1 MILNG
6 WKEIA
11 GYLGAGRSVRT
22 AQRWEKLGLPI
33 RRPHADLGSAV
44 VVLSED
50 IDLWVPQCSNGRK
63 APIPAT
69 PSTPQDCVR

>member
-11 GYLGAGRSVRT
+11 RYLGAGVRT

-33 RRPHADLGSAV
+33 RRPHAHLGSAV

-50 IDLWVPQCSNGRK
+50 VDSWVSQCSNGRK
-63 APIPAT
+63 ARIPDT
-69 PSTPQDCVR
+69 PSNMQDCVR